1 MKNRSEIV
9 KYPPWNYVNGCYTK
23 DECDASS
30 SHKNN
35 NQRPYNKKK

>member
-30 SHKNN
+30 
-35 NQRPYNKKK
+35 